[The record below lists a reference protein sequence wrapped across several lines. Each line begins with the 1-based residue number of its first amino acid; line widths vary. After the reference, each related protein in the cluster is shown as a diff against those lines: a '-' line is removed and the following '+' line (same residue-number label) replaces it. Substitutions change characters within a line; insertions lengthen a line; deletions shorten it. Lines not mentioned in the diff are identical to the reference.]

1 VRKLLVVA
9 VGGDLCS
16 GLECRVSWKLVLVM
30 DCDVLEFVHS
40 ENERRFINPDW
51 RLLGIGGNLP
61 MV

>member
-1 VRKLLVVA
+1 MRKLLVVA
-9 VGGDLCS
+9 VGRDLCS

-40 ENERRFINPDW
+40 ENETRFINPDR

>member
-1 VRKLLVVA
+1 VA